1 MTQELYQKAIKFAG
15 EKHKDQKVPG
25 TNSNYLLHISNVAME
40 IILAHNTANNFDLN
54 YAVQLALLHD
64 TLEDTDTDF
73 SELLNMFGEKVAI
86 GVQELTKNKNLD
98 SKKDKMIDSLNRINK
113 LEKEVGMVKLA
124 DRITN
129 LQEPPKHWKKDK
141 IQHYLSEAI
150 VINETLNNKNE
161 YLNKRLENKIAEYKK
176 YVE

>member
-40 IILAHNTANNFDLN
+40 IIIAHNANNNFDLN

-86 GVQELTKNKNLD
+86 GVQALTKNKNLD
-98 SKKDKMIDSLNRINK
+98 SKKEKMIDSLNRINK

-141 IQHYLSEAI
+141 IQSYLSEATL
-150 VINETLNNKNE
+150 INEALNNKNE
-161 YLNKRLENKIAEYKK
+161 YLNKRLENKITEYKK

>member
-40 IILAHNTANNFDLN
+40 ITLAYNANNNFDLN

-86 GVQELTKNKNLD
+86 GVQALTKNKTLD
-98 SKKDKMIDSLNRINK
+98 SKKEKMTDSLNRINK

-141 IQHYLSEAI
+141 IQSYLSEAI

-161 YLNKRLENKIAEYKK
+161 YLNKRLDNKIAEYKK
-176 YVE
+176 YIK